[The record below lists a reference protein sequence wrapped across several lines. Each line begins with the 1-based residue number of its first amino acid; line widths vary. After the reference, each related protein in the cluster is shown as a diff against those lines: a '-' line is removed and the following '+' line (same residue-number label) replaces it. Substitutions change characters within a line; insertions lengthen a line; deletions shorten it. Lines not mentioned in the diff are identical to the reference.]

1 MVFPPLETPDLET
14 PAEAKIIAEPASESG
29 KDMFSEEK
37 LDFSEFD
44 KMEKGEEDSSLS
56 DKEFDLSEF
65 DKIFEEKF
73 PAAGDV
79 AEGKE
84 GEAELSDA
92 EDMDFSDLEKM
103 LEIDVKTKIS
113 EKKPDES
120 VTADTEDLD
129 LSELENMIKK
139 LDETGVE
146 AADGEPEELKFDIEP
161 VEDEIVSSIDDE
173 GEVDFSDLEKMLESG
188 EDEKAFGKQD
198 KSESEF
204 DLELQTS
211 GRKEKIDD
219 AGDLDLSEL
228 ERIISSADESE
239 SDGDLK
245 KEPEEV
251 LDLDFSDFESV
262 LAEETT
268 GVEKTGEKEQ
278 ELELKF
284 DSAPEEDETSKEKED
299 ALDLDFSDVEKMLE
313 AEEKADLT
321 VGKIK
326 EESLDL
332 ELVAEEPSEKP
343 KEAAAWA
350 DTIVTDKEGLGLA
363 DKETEEEH
371 PHLEEYAIDKF
382 RNTIEEPEAAVAVA
396 ESIEKEAEPE
406 KEGKP
411 VKSGKPS
418 GVFLAIIAVIVIIAG
433 AGAFA
438 VFKPFGIEIPFLGE
452 ILGSKSDEKGTQHI
466 IPLDDSIKGDF
477 VRTKSGNIFVIT
489 GTVKNEYKHPRSYIS
504 VTGKLFKKGKMP
516 LKSETVYCGNLIPA
530 KDIEASDPALMK
542 KRLQNRFGDKKS
554 NVKVQSGGTLPFM
567 IIFENIAD
575 ELDEYS
581 VEAAGS
587 AKE

>member
-44 KMEKGEEDSSLS
+44 K
-56 DKEFDLSEF
+56 
-65 DKIFEEKF
+65 IFEDKF

-103 LEIDVKTKIS
+103 LEIDVETKIS

-139 LDETGVE
+139 LDEIDVE

-188 EDEKAFGKQD
+188 EDEKAFGTQD

-219 AGDLDLSEL
+219 AG
-228 ERIISSADESE
+228 
-239 SDGDLK
+239 
-245 KEPEEV
+245 
-251 LDLDFSDFESV
+251 DLDFSDFESV

-396 ESIEKEAEPE
+396 ESLEKEAEPE

-418 GVFLAIIAVIVIIAG
+418 GVFLAIIAVIVIIAA

-504 VTGKLFKKGKMP
+504 VTGKLFKKGKAP

-530 KDIEASDPALMK
+530 TEIEASDPALMK
-542 KRLQNRFGDKKS
+542 KRLQNRFGEKKS

-567 IIFENIAD
+567 VIFENVTD

-587 AKE
+587 VKE